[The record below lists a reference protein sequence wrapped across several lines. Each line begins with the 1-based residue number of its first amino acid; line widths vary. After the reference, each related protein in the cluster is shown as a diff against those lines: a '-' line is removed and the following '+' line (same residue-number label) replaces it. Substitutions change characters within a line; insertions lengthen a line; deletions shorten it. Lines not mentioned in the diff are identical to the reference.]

1 MKMKNVL
8 AVACT
13 LAIACVMSF
22 GLVSEAFAAM
32 PHAPVHIATLLDAVR
47 EYGPDLAIPLIV
59 MRANLAELQK
69 RATDKIAEL
78 KDDTAPDAAR
88 TIQADH
94 KKLLEDIEALQ
105 GEIRKAE
112 QDEANAN
119 GTVTP
124 PANPT
129 ANSDGARAADIYDIG
144 TRAGMTNEV
153 IQAALRNG
161 TAVDAFRAQAFDHM
175 TAQSA
180 RTPTSGVH
188 VVRDEAET
196 RRAGLTTALA
206 FRLGGID
213 QPTGDQA
220 SQARGFIDNHDV
232 VEFAAAAMG
241 YRGMLRTVR
250 EREEM
255 LERAFHATSDFPAI
269 FSSAINTLLERRYAL
284 AQPTYRR
291 ISRRRDFVDFRPHY
305 AVSVGEFPMLEK
317 LTESGEIKFGTFGE
331 GKETIAVLPYAK
343 GIRVSRQ
350 MMVNDR
356 LNAIG
361 EVLGGYGRTV
371 ARFEEITFYAMMLSA
386 NTKLSDGQVVF
397 HANHNN
403 LAAAGSAIT
412 VASIGAGKAAMR
424 KQKNLDG
431 ATMNVQPSIL
441 LVSPDKETEALQY
454 LSPINANDAIKVNPH
469 VGTLEPVVAA
479 ELSGNA
485 WYLFASPDEAAVY
498 QWGLLDG
505 YSAPRIRFDEPF
517 GTQGQAM
524 TVEHDFGVGAIE
536 FRGAYKDPGA

>member
-13 LAIACVMSF
+13 LAIAFVMSF

-47 EYGPDLAIPLIV
+47 EYGPNLAIPLVV
-59 MRANLAELQK
+59 MRANLADLQK

-94 KKLLEDIEALQ
+94 KKLLEEIDALQ
-105 GEIRKAE
+105 GDIRKAE
-112 QDEANAN
+112 QEEANAN

-124 PANPT
+124 PANPA

-144 TRAGMTNEV
+144 TRAGMTNEA

-188 VVRDEAET
+188 VVRDEAEA

-213 QPTGDQA
+213 QLTGDQA
-220 SQARGFIDNHDV
+220 SQARGFMDNHDV

-241 YRGMLRTVR
+241 YRGAIRTVR

-255 LERAFHATSDFPAI
+255 LVRAFHSTSDFPAI
-269 FSSAINTLLERRYAL
+269 FSNAINTLLERRYAL

-291 ISRRRDFVDFRPHY
+291 IARRRDFADFRPHY
-305 AVSVGEFPMLEK
+305 AVNIGEFPMLEK
-317 LTESGEIKFGTFGE
+317 MTESGEIKFGTFGE
-331 GKETIAVLPYAK
+331 SKEQIAVAPYAK

-397 HANHNN
+397 HASHNN
-403 LAAAGSAIT
+403 LAAAGAAIS

-454 LSPINANDAIKVNPH
+454 LAPITANDSIKVNPH

-479 ELSGNA
+479 ELTGNG

-505 YSAPRIRFDEPF
+505 YGAPRIRFDEPF
-517 GTQGQAM
+517 GTQGLAM
-524 TVEHDFGVGAIE
+524 TVEHDFGVGAID
-536 FRGAYKDPGA
+536 FRGGYKDPGN